1 MSNQGKEDEVNALK
15 QDSVRLTRQR
25 EAIQRKLR
33 TIEDQKAET
42 EHQKETL
49 KNQINA
55 LEKGMVVYSYYAR
68 FVYAL
73 LYICIYVCNYKFFY
87 FCFIFL
93 KNSFFYILE
102 LEASKKQQEVDKK
115 AIDDLVRERDIL
127 NKVLRKVLVYIS
139 SIF

>member
-33 TIEDQKAET
+33 TIEDQKVET

-93 KNSFFYILE
+93 KNSIFYILE

>member
-33 TIEDQKAET
+33 TIEDQKVET

-55 LEKGMVVYSYYAR
+55 LEKGMVVYSYYTL

-87 FCFIFL
+87 FYFIFL

-139 SIF
+139 FIF